1 MDGHHYFF
9 SVDNS
14 LPLPSSSV
22 HPPSRPLIA
31 STNQRQI
38 QRERETE
45 GELLGREDGGRKK
58 RRGATV
64 PGGEKRTAGE
74 KRGWLRPARNY
85 YYYYYYAA
93 VKPGEW
99 WPKTIPRALPL
110 LLTAL

>member
-45 GELLGREDGGRKK
+45 GELLGREDGGRK

-85 YYYYYYAA
+85 YYYYYAA

>member
-22 HPPSRPLIA
+22 HPPLA
-31 STNQRQI
+31 SPYSFNKPTPNTE
-38 QRERETE
+38 RERETE
-45 GELLGREDGGRKK
+45 GELLGREDGGRK

-85 YYYYYYAA
+85 YYYYYAA

>member
-14 LPLPSSSV
+14 LPLSSSSV
-22 HPPSRPLIA
+22 HPPPSRPLIA

-45 GELLGREDGGRKK
+45 GELLGREDGGRK

-85 YYYYYYAA
+85 YYYYYAA